1 MTAKYESRVLQLNPE
16 KRVGRIEMNV
26 VSIDWRFCG
35 VYLTYGVRRPSFENT
50 TPSTPFHFS
59 GLIMNQDQTKTC
71 LTSIETTQKETS
83 ETRVCP
89 SENVTR
95 LPSANFVAVIAM
107 TCFAVLNFA
116 S

>member
-1 MTAKYESRVLQLNPE
+1 
-16 KRVGRIEMNV
+16 
-26 VSIDWRFCG
+26 
-35 VYLTYGVRRPSFENT
+35 
-50 TPSTPFHFS
+50 
-59 GLIMNQDQTKTC
+59 MNQDQTKTC